1 MQDLVRKL
9 DAVITTRVGYS
20 GGDVAHATDR
30 RHGTHAEAIE
40 IVFDADRLSFRN
52 LLEFFFQRLELMNWR
67 EVFGDTASAAC
78 SAPAHPQRPE
88 LGTRAFGLG
97 PALWIE
103 RDDFAE
109 IAQGFRPTLSRQQ
122 GAAQVRCDHRVHG
135 LHQRR
140 GRPRHCGAGTHAA

>member
-1 MQDLVRKL
+1 MSPYPTAAAPGFYRASGFVLWGMQDLVRKL

-109 IAQGFRPTLSRQQ
+109 IAQKFSTDSFPTT
-122 GAAQVRCDHRVHG
+122 RCGSSTV
-135 LHQRR
+135 
-140 GRPRHCGAGTHAA
+140 